1 MMKNIFFLLLLLPA
15 IVLNAQTDRWQQKV
29 KYTINVD
36 MNVETNQYA
45 GVQKLEYWNN
55 SPDTLTRVFYHLY
68 WNAFKPNS
76 SMDARSR
83 RQGTLVLRKD
93 RQGNDIPDWDSRV
106 RDRISNLK
114 DDEIGY
120 QKIRSL
126 KMNGRTQKFNYH
138 ETILEVVLD
147 RPILPK
153 SKVVF
158 DMEWDAQ
165 VPLQIRRAGR
175 DNPNT
180 TTRYTMTQWYPKL
193 AEYDKDGWHAN
204 EYIARE
210 FYGVWGDFDVTI
222 NIDKNYVLGGTGYLQ
237 NPNSIGYGYEDKGA
251 KVTRPVGTKLKWQF
265 IAPNVHDFAWAADP
279 DYKHIVSQVDGIK
292 IHVLYN
298 PANQQIFNGLSAE
311 AKRTF
316 NNDYKTWAQNW
327 DAQWQQV
334 ADAAVTVYPFIK
346 KNFGT
351 YPYKQYSFIHGG
363 DGGMEYAMSTMLSGP
378 GLGTVFHEW
387 MHSWYQMVLGFN
399 ESLYAWMDE
408 GFTEYATNLV
418 EEHYRQHV
426 LANSS
431 PVHRRVSDSTYYS
444 RLPLSH
450 NANYTGYFN
459 LVRSGLEEPLTTHAD
474 HFNTNYAYSNASY
487 SKGAVFLEQLGYIVG
502 APVRDQILLDF
513 YKQWKFKHPDVND
526 FIRIAEKH
534 SDIKLDWYKMYW
546 VNTTKTID
554 YGIDS
559 LYEQNAATR
568 IRLKRIG
575 EMPMPVD
582 VKVTFRDGSVE
593 WHYVPLNLMYGT
605 KVAEEGM
612 GNRKNY
618 PAWRWAHPTYEIETN
633 KRLIDIISVEI
644 DPGHRMAD
652 IERRNNRLE
661 LRW

>member
-45 GVQKLEYWNN
+45 GIQKLEYWNN

-68 WNAFKPNS
+68 WNAFRPNS

-210 FYGVWGDFDVTI
+210 FYGVWGDFDVSI
-222 NIDKNYVLGGTGYLQ
+222 YIDKNYVLGGTG
-237 NPNSIGYGYEDKGA
+237 
-251 KVTRPVGTKLKWQF
+251 F
-265 IAPNVHDFAWAADP
+265 
-279 DYKHIVSQVDGIK
+279 
-292 IHVLYN
+292 
-298 PANQQIFNGLSAE
+298 
-311 AKRTF
+311 
-316 NNDYKTWAQNW
+316 
-327 DAQWQQV
+327 
-334 ADAAVTVYPFIK
+334 
-346 KNFGT
+346 
-351 YPYKQYSFIHGG
+351 
-363 DGGMEYAMSTMLSGP
+363 
-378 GLGTVFHEW
+378 
-387 MHSWYQMVLGFN
+387 
-399 ESLYAWMDE
+399 
-408 GFTEYATNLV
+408 
-418 EEHYRQHV
+418 
-426 LANSS
+426 
-431 PVHRRVSDSTYYS
+431 
-444 RLPLSH
+444 
-450 NANYTGYFN
+450 
-459 LVRSGLEEPLTTHAD
+459 
-474 HFNTNYAYSNASY
+474 
-487 SKGAVFLEQLGYIVG
+487 
-502 APVRDQILLDF
+502 
-513 YKQWKFKHPDVND
+513 
-526 FIRIAEKH
+526 
-534 SDIKLDWYKMYW
+534 
-546 VNTTKTID
+546 
-554 YGIDS
+554 
-559 LYEQNAATR
+559 
-568 IRLKRIG
+568 
-575 EMPMPVD
+575 
-582 VKVTFRDGSVE
+582 
-593 WHYVPLNLMYGT
+593 
-605 KVAEEGM
+605 
-612 GNRKNY
+612 
-618 PAWRWAHPTYEIETN
+618 
-633 KRLIDIISVEI
+633 
-644 DPGHRMAD
+644 
-652 IERRNNRLE
+652 
-661 LRW
+661 